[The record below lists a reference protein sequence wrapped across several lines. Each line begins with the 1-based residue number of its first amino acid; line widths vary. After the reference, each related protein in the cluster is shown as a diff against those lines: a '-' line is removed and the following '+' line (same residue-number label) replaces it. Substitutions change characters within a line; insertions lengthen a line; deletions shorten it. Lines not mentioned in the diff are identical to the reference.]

1 MNNRIKYFAAT
12 LVIIAMTGCEKFLEE
27 KPDQKLAT
35 ITTIRD
41 MQAVLDD
48 YATLNYTDPAMGEVC
63 GDNYYM
69 TDVVFNA
76 RDEYDR
82 NLYVWA
88 SANIFKPQYN
98 AWTNIY
104 AQVNVANNILQ
115 AVADNSTIIND
126 NDALAG
132 ISAQAYF
139 FRGRA
144 FFNALGVWSMP
155 YNKATAETLPGIPLR
170 LNADFNEPSTR
181 QSIAD
186 GYDQVLADLK
196 KSAQFLP
203 DVVPS
208 PTRSSKA
215 AAYGM
220 LSRVY
225 LQMRDYIAAGEYAD
239 SCLRFQHR
247 LLDYNTLT
255 ITVNFPLPHLNE
267 EVIFESRVATVGPIV
282 QSRALINPV
291 LYDMYHTD
299 DLRKLA
305 FFRASGTS
313 YIFKGSYQ
321 AGATLFNGITTAEML
336 LTRAECKARD
346 GKVNEAL
353 DDLNL
358 LLQYRYRTGTFV
370 PTLATS
376 SLEALEI
383 IKDERRKELAFRSM
397 RWLDI
402 KRYNEEGDG
411 ITLSRTIDGKVYKLE
426 PQSKG
431 YALPIPEDVIA
442 LSGMQQN
449 ER

>member
-1 MNNRIKYFAAT
+1 MLGQTSMRRLMWPITFCKLSRIILLSSTTMMLLQGFRLRRIFSGAGLFSMHLGFGA
-12 LVIIAMTGCEKFLEE
+12 CH
-27 KPDQKLAT
+27 
-35 ITTIRD
+35 ITR
-41 MQAVLDD
+41 LR
-48 YATLNYTDPAMGEVC
+48 PK
-63 GDNYYM
+63 
-69 TDVVFNA
+69 
-76 RDEYDR
+76 
-82 NLYVWA
+82 
-88 SANIFKPQYN
+88 S
-98 AWTNIY
+98 
-104 AQVNVANNILQ
+104 
-115 AVADNSTIIND
+115 
-126 NDALAG
+126 
-132 ISAQAYF
+132 
-139 FRGRA
+139 
-144 FFNALGVWSMP
+144 
-155 YNKATAETLPGIPLR
+155 LPGIPLR
-170 LNADFNEPSTR
+170 LNADFNDPSTR

-196 KSAQFLP
+196 KSARMLP

-208 PTRSSKA
+208 PTRPSKA

-239 SCLRFQHR
+239 SCLRFQQR

-267 EVIFESRVATVGPIV
+267 EVIFESRVATAGPIV

-299 DLRKLA
+299 YLRKLA

-376 SLEALEI
+376 SIEALEI

-442 LSGMQQN
+442 LSGMEQN